1 MSSAFAS
8 FRRFCT
14 RSARRSAAVS
24 PAFAALVLAVAVAAT
39 LGMSVVPAASPPS
52 DAVESGRFVWR
63 DLMTKDVNAAK
74 KFYGELFGWRFEDVR
89 RGDRPYVIAR
99 GASSPVAGIVDVSAM
114 PEAGSQWVSFM
125 AVSDVD
131 KSVAFVQ
138 AEKGKVLV
146 QPRDLPMAR
155 AAVITD
161 PQGAPLGL
169 AQVRRSV
176 PDPEQPTPHQF
187 FWQEYLAGDVDRALA
202 FYKGLAGYD
211 SKIQET
217 RLNVDYHV
225 LRSTRGRAGL
235 FQLPPAATGVQPNWL
250 PYVLV
255 SDPAA
260 LAARVTALGGLI
272 VVPAAPER
280 RNGSLVV
287 IADPGGAVLA
297 LQKYPF

>member
-1 MSSAFAS
+1 MSSALAS

-14 RSARRSAAVS
+14 RSTRRSGAVS

-39 LGMSVVPAASPPS
+39 LGMAVVPPPS

-74 KFYGELFGWRFEDVR
+74 QFYGELFGWRFEDVR

-99 GASSPVAGIVDVSAM
+99 GASSPVAGIVDVSAL

-138 AEKGKVLV
+138 AEQGKVLV

-176 PDPEQPTPHQF
+176 PDPEQPIPHQF

-211 SKIQET
+211 SKILET

-235 FQLPPAATGVQPNWL
+235 FRLPPAATDVQPNWL

-255 SDPAA
+255 NDPAA
-260 LAARVTALGGLI
+260 LAARVPALGGRI